1 MQDAFVKSNMVK
13 VNRIINVL
21 MGTVLIISVFL
32 LFAKQVRPE
41 VVGSLFLELF
51 IATVLVVRKKKP
63 MLATAILLLSILTFT
78 TPYIGSGI
86 SGMLIMVVLCVLSL
100 YLNKILL
107 YSMGNLYVISYV
119 IIYYSNVHKFDGN
132 LFATL
137 AFVGITEIVLYFVC
151 SRSAGLIQLSN
162 KNEAEAKK
170 LLEEMDNI
178 VNVIQENSV
187 SLSNDIINCDKDIS
201 TLKDIS
207 NTMAV
212 SIKNVTEGVA
222 NQSHSITYISDMMNR
237 ADEQMTEINDLSGD
251 MSKTS
256 QDTSRIVK
264 QNSDR
269 INQMGMQMKIIH
281 TAVQESLET
290 VEALNQSMME
300 VNNFLSAINQ
310 IAAQTN
316 LLALNASIEASRA
329 GEAGAGFSVVASEI
343 KKLAEQSTNTVK
355 HIDSIINDIQAKTE
369 LVFKKAGQGTS
380 AVKEGELITNEV
392 LNSFE
397 NIKTAFTNI
406 DMYIEKEFEMTE
418 TVSSIFKEIRE
429 QSETISGI
437 SVKHI
442 ENTEEM
448 FAITEEQNSS
458 IDVIYD
464 SIRNI
469 SNSGIKLRNLTETRQ
484 KAGL

>member
-1 MQDAFVKSNMVK
+1 MQDAFVKNNMVK
-13 VNRIINVL
+13 VNKIINVL

-32 LFAKQVRPE
+32 LLAKQVRPE

-63 MLATAILLLSILTFT
+63 MLATAILLLSMLTFT
-78 TPYIGSGI
+78 IPYIGSSI
-86 SGMLIMVVLCVLSL
+86 SGMLIMVVLCILSL
-100 YLNKILL
+100 YLNKTLL

-119 IIYYSNVHKFDGN
+119 IIYYSNAHKFDAN
-132 LFATL
+132 LLVTL
-137 AFVGITEIVLYFVC
+137 AFVGLTEIVLYFVC

-178 VNVIQENSV
+178 VNVIQDNTA
-187 SLSNDIINCDKDIS
+187 SLSYDIINCDKDIS

-212 SIKNVTEGVA
+212 SIKNVTEGVV
-222 NQSHSITYISDMMNR
+222 NQSHSITHISDMMNR
-237 ADEQMTEINDLSGD
+237 ADEQMTEINDLSRD

-256 QDTSRIVK
+256 QDTSQIVK
-264 QNSDR
+264 QNSVR
-269 INQMGMQMKIIH
+269 INQMGMQMKIIN
-281 TAVQESLET
+281 TTVQESLET
-290 VEALNQSMME
+290 VEVLNQSMME

-343 KKLAEQSTNTVK
+343 KKLAEQSTNTVR

-369 LVFKKAGQGTS
+369 LVFEKAGQGTS

-406 DMYIEKEFEMTE
+406 DLYIEKEFEMTE
-418 TVSSIFKEIRE
+418 TVSSIFKEIRG
-429 QSETISGI
+429 QSETISNI
-437 SVKHI
+437 SAKHT

-448 FAITEEQNSS
+448 FAITEEQNDS

-469 SNSGIKLRNLTETRQ
+469 SNSGIKLRDLTETRQ

>member
-51 IATVLVVRKKKP
+51 IATILVVRNKKP
-63 MLATAILLLSILTFT
+63 MLATAILLLSMLTFT
-78 TPYIGSGI
+78 IPYIGSGI

-100 YLNKILL
+100 YVNKILL

-119 IIYYSNVHKFDGN
+119 VIYYSHVHKFDGN
-132 LFATL
+132 LLTTL
-137 AFVGITEIVLYFVC
+137 AFVGLTEIVLYFVC

-178 VNVIQENSV
+178 VNVIQENTA

-212 SIKNVTEGVA
+212 SIKNVTEGVV
-222 NQSHSITYISDMMNR
+222 NQSRSITHISDMMNR
-237 ADEQMTEINDLSGD
+237 ADEQMTEINDLSRD

-256 QDTSRIVK
+256 QDTSQIVK
-264 QNSDR
+264 QNSVR
-269 INQMGMQMKIIH
+269 INQMGMQMKIINS
-281 TAVQESLET
+281 TVQESLET

-355 HIDSIINDIQAKTE
+355 HIDSIINDIQTKTE
-369 LVFKKAGQGTS
+369 LVFEKAGQGTS
-380 AVKEGELITNEV
+380 AVKEGELISNEV

-406 DMYIEKEFEMTE
+406 DLYIEKEFEMTE
-418 TVSSIFKEIRE
+418 TVSSIFKEIRG
-429 QSETISGI
+429 QSETISDI
-437 SVKHI
+437 SAKHT